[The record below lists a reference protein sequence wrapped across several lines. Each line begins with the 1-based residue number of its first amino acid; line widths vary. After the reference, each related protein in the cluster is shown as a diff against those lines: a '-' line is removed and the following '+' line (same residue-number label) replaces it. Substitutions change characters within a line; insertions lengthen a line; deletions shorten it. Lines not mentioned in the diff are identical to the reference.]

1 MEKELSLKEQKEF
14 IDNFINSIMDDKY
27 SFQDIEENLKQ
38 MNSLIEERGIIFSYY
53 LLTENFF
60 DAIIKLF
67 FEDNLNELVQ
77 KLVKNIFE
85 SFNVKMLYSNP
96 TYIFQQKLKEYGI
109 YIELDE
115 IRNDRTEI
123 EMLFDKI
130 CSLKS
135 NWEVLRQ
142 ISIEEDKN
150 DIEDN
155 TEINYYPNLRDT
167 FIDCIN
173 IMNELKA
180 HNYKTYI
187 LEFFN
192 ELINNIENFRR
203 VKFTDP
209 IYIDGNNQNKFQT
222 PKSNKKKKNYDI
234 QLNAEI
240 KKLELKKRTF
250 FYLNEKLKYGED
262 IETEYKQYGIPFTK
276 SQNEEIKKQ
285 ICAMLNSKGGRIYIG
300 ITDEKIVKGVFLEY
314 KNRDMIRND
323 LINCT
328 YDFFPQCRR
337 NKIDI
342 QFIPIK
348 NMKNNKFQNKFYVIK
363 IIVHQGDTDK
373 LYSITNKCYISFLR
387 LPGQCANLTASEI
400 SEEIYQRKN
409 NPKIPINDEEFKDPE
424 PEDNLEESVNSIFQD
439 NKNKNIGK
447 NDFNIKNNFDNNQRK
462 NKNFTNNY
470 YVVKV
475 KGIGNHIYAKEL
487 DEIFQSANYVTKK
500 FFFNNNGQSRGYGY
514 LNFNNLSDAQSAID
528 KFDNMIYKNSIFK
541 LAFKNEKKIK

>member
-222 PKSNKKKKNYDI
+222 PKSNIKKKK
-234 QLNAEI
+234 L
-240 KKLELKKRTF
+240 
-250 FYLNEKLKYGED
+250 
-262 IETEYKQYGIPFTK
+262 
-276 SQNEEIKKQ
+276 
-285 ICAMLNSKGGRIYIG
+285 
-300 ITDEKIVKGVFLEY
+300 
-314 KNRDMIRND
+314 
-323 LINCT
+323 
-328 YDFFPQCRR
+328 
-337 NKIDI
+337 
-342 QFIPIK
+342 
-348 NMKNNKFQNKFYVIK
+348 
-363 IIVHQGDTDK
+363 
-373 LYSITNKCYISFLR
+373 
-387 LPGQCANLTASEI
+387 
-400 SEEIYQRKN
+400 
-409 NPKIPINDEEFKDPE
+409 
-424 PEDNLEESVNSIFQD
+424 
-439 NKNKNIGK
+439 
-447 NDFNIKNNFDNNQRK
+447 
-462 NKNFTNNY
+462 
-470 YVVKV
+470 
-475 KGIGNHIYAKEL
+475 
-487 DEIFQSANYVTKK
+487 
-500 FFFNNNGQSRGYGY
+500 
-514 LNFNNLSDAQSAID
+514 
-528 KFDNMIYKNSIFK
+528 
-541 LAFKNEKKIK
+541 